1 MTTGGNYLILLP
13 SPPPCPSSNRIGVRR
28 RYGGGGRGRG
38 AFNIVGWES
47 GNFFPP
53 SSSPFSRVHPFPPK
67 VRHTRIKHMRSVC
80 TRSCNRERT
89 EYLLPSPLSTC
100 NETDVAFAR
109 CSLPPFSRKGS
120 RIRVFAQVASRPA
133 FDYVY
138 SCIHTNRVYIYS
150 SDVLRIVPNCRL
162 IGPLPFQ
169 LSHFGLL
176 RSLNFFTLVSP
187 QDFQR
192 FICRDYY

>member
-38 AFNIVGWES
+38 AGAFNIVGRES

-138 SCIHTNRVYIYS
+138 SCIHTRRPNRVYMYIYS

-176 RSLNFFTLVSP
+176 RSLNFLP
-187 QDFQR
+187 
-192 FICRDYY
+192 